1 MKKILL
7 IIAGII
13 VVAGIAAL
21 VVWMNMK
28 HSAIQC
34 KQVLVSVNNNE
45 ESYISIKE
53 IENYTCDSGKSFV
66 LGKAISTIDVKKI
79 ENRISKNPYISTVE
93 VFLTIDGILKINVK
107 QRTPLLRV
115 FNAGGQSYYIDDQ
128 SVMMPSEKP
137 ARVLVANGN
146 IHDIY
151 IPSRKLFIL
160 ENLSKDSVNIAK
172 QLINRLFILGRYISK
187 DDFLKAFIQQIYVN
201 DKEEFELVPLVGN
214 YTIVLG
220 DIDNLTEKFEN
231 LKIFYSKGL
240 LNMGWDKYKT
250 INLKF
255 KNQIICNKN

>member
-1 MKKILL
+1 MKKIIL
-7 IIAGII
+7 IITGIIVIAGIT
-13 VVAGIAAL
+13 AL

-28 HSAIQC
+28 HSATQC
-34 KQVLVSVNNNE
+34 KQIIVKISNSN
-45 ESYISIKE
+45 ESYISTKE
-53 IENYTCDSGKSFV
+53 IKNYTLDSGKSLV
-66 LGKAISTIDVKKI
+66 IGKEISAVNIKKI
-79 ENRISKNPYISTVE
+79 ENKISKNPYISEVE
-93 VFLTIDGILKINVK
+93 VFMTLDGILKINVQ
-107 QRTPLLRV
+107 QRTPILRV
-115 FNAGGQSYYIDDQ
+115 FNAGGQSFYLDDK
-128 SVMMPSEKP
+128 SVMMPSAKP

-151 IPSRKLFIL
+151 IPSRKLFIT
-160 ENLSKDSVNIAK
+160 ENLKKDSINIVK
-172 QLINRLFILGRYISK
+172 QLINRLFILGQYISK

-201 DKEEFELVPLVGN
+201 DKEEFELIPLVGN

-220 DIDNLTEKFEN
+220 DIDNMKEKFEN